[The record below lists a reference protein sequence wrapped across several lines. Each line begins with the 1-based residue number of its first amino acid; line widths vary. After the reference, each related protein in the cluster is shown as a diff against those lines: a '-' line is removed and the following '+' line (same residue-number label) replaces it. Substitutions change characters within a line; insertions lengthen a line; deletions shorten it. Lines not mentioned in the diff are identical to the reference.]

1 MASGLVVE
9 RYESAARFLTE
20 AGPWLAANEA
30 ANNLILALAHSL
42 AGTDH
47 PFQEPIFL
55 AAVKE
60 RGKVVGCAVRPPP
73 DHLDL
78 TPMPAGAASLVAE
91 SAGANC
97 PGLEAVGGGE
107 AVATEFATAW
117 ARLRGG
123 GRWRIAHRWS
133 WLVLREVQSPCSVAG
148 TLRLANQSDWPLV
161 SAWAPLY
168 MRDTGAAGSVL
179 KFLERRLATRS
190 LFVWEHDGPK
200 CMASISGY
208 TPNGLR
214 VSAVFTPEAH
224 RHRGYASNT
233 VATLAQRTLDS
244 GRDYSVLFAESHH
257 VATQRVYE
265 RIGYRHTHATVVVE
279 LNAA

>member
-9 RYESAARFLTE
+9 RYESAARFLSE

-30 ANNLILALAHSL
+30 ANNLILALAHAL

-47 PFQEPIFL
+47 PFHEPIFL
-55 AAVKE
+55 ATVKE
-60 RGKVVGCAVRPPP
+60 HGKVVGCAVRPPP

-78 TPMPAGAASLVAE
+78 TPMPAGAASLVAA
-91 SAGANC
+91 SAALHC
-97 PGLEAVGGGE
+97 PGLEAVGGE
-107 AVATEFATAW
+107 QTVATEFATTW
-117 ARLRGG
+117 ACLRGG
-123 GRWRIAHRWS
+123 AWRIAHHWS
-133 WLVLREVQSPCSVAG
+133 WLVLREVHSPARVPGA
-148 TLRLANQSDWPLV
+148 LRLAEPRDWPLL

-168 MRDTGAAGSVL
+168 MRDTGAPGSVL
-179 KFLERRLATRS
+179 TFLERRLATRS

-214 VSAVFTPEAH
+214 VSAVFTPEEH

-233 VATLAQRTLDS
+233 VATLSQRALDD
-244 GRDYSVLFAESHH
+244 GRSHCVLFAETRYA
-257 VATQRVYE
+257 ATQRIYE
-265 RIGYRHTHATVVVE
+265 RIGYRHLHATVLAE
-279 LNAA
+279 LNPA